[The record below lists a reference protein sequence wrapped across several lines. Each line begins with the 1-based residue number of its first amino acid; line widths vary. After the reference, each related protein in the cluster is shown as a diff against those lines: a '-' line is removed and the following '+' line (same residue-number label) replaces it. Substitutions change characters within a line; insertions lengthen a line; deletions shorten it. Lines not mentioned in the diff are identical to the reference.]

1 MPPAFNPQGTNS
13 GKKSMPRARNGAV
26 EIEYQTFGDG
36 QAETV
41 LLVNGLGSQMT
52 RWPEAFCERLVAR
65 GYRAIRMDNRD
76 TGFSSW
82 PTQPYTLADMARD
95 SIAVLDAAGIR
106 RAHIAGV
113 SMGGMIVQRMAIDH
127 PGRVLTMTSIMSA
140 PCGDVVATPEAM
152 AVISKPPPSPEA
164 DYETFVA
171 HGMKNARTIGSPGYP
186 WTDAELRQRVIA
198 EHARAFNPAGVGRQR
213 AAIGADGD
221 RTTELRGLTIPTV
234 VLHGAE
240 DPLVQPVGGEATA
253 AAIPGAELR
262 IIPGMGHD
270 LPPGLYDIFLDAIC
284 AAASR
289 ASA

>member
-1 MPPAFNPQGTNS
+1 
-13 GKKSMPRARNGAV
+13 MPRARNGAV
-26 EIEYQTFGDG
+26 ELEYQTFGDG
-36 QAETV
+36 RPETI

-52 RWPEAFCERLVAR
+52 RWPEAFCERLVAK

-76 TGFSSW
+76 TGLSSW
-82 PTQPYTLADMARD
+82 PKDAYTLADMARD
-95 SIAVLDAAGIR
+95 ALAVLDAAGIR

-113 SMGGMIVQRMAIDH
+113 SMGGMIVQRLAIDH
-127 PGRVLTMTSIMSA
+127 PGRVLSMTSIMSA
-140 PCGDVVATPEAM
+140 PSGDVVATPEAM

-198 EHARAFNPAGVGRQR
+198 EHARAFNPTGVGRQR

-221 RTTELRGLTIPTV
+221 RTAELRGLTIPTV